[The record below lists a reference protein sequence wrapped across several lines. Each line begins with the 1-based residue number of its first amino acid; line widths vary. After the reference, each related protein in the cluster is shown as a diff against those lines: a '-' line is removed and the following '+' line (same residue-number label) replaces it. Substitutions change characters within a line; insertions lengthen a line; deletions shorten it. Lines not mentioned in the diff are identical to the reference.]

1 MPAMTLTTN
10 PGEGHTTKFK
20 IRMKALNERSKV
32 QIGLVSWSVSAQM
45 CADQYGREK

>member
-1 MPAMTLTTN
+1 MPAMTLTTK

-20 IRMKALNERSKV
+20 IRMEAHEHSKV
-32 QIGLVSWSVSAQM
+32 VIGLVGWSVLAQM